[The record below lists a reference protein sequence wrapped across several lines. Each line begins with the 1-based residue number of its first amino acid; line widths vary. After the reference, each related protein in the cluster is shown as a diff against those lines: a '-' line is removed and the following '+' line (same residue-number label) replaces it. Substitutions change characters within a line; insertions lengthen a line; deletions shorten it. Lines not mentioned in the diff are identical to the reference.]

1 MARVCPSMQAELAK
15 STALGTFM
23 VIFTLFLP
31 PMRNWPIWTFRESGN
46 SNAAW
51 APPIAALLRFASALR
66 QSGSRVTVAAF
77 VVLSGLSC
85 RDAGA
90 YEGHTCSN
98 GAYQYY
104 SLWGPRPEFDK
115 NWMPISN
122 KNWMVTK
129 WKQPIQIVFVDFTKG
144 SARAREL
151 RDEVSAEAKKFADAT
166 ALPINALVSDKP
178 VTGNVVVFLSDDVL
192 DTDLKSQDVLRNI
205 YLSAGVRSDIDTIL
219 KLHHH
224 GMEQMLYKCSGTI
237 ALNTTE
243 GIVGAVLYLQTNQDK
258 RCVPVALSAM
268 LGIESD
274 DPSLSMQSVPLT
286 AADAESFEMKALS
299 IAHEKYDSIFAHGM
313 NDSEVRSIMA
323 EHCR

>member
-1 MARVCPSMQAELAK
+1 MQAELAK

-129 WKQPIQIVFVDFTKG
+129 WKQPIQIVFVDFTEG
-144 SARAREL
+144 SAERASCA
-151 RDEVSAEAKKFADAT
+151 VKF
-166 ALPINALVSDKP
+166 LPK
-178 VTGNVVVFLSDDVL
+178 
-192 DTDLKSQDVLRNI
+192 LKNSPMRPLC
-205 YLSAGVRSDIDTIL
+205 RSTPSFRISRL
-219 KLHHH
+219 Q
-224 GMEQMLYKCSGTI
+224 GMLLYFFPMTSWTPI
-237 ALNTTE
+237 
-243 GIVGAVLYLQTNQDK
+243 
-258 RCVPVALSAM
+258 
-268 LGIESD
+268 
-274 DPSLSMQSVPLT
+274 
-286 AADAESFEMKALS
+286 
-299 IAHEKYDSIFAHGM
+299 
-313 NDSEVRSIMA
+313 
-323 EHCR
+323 